1 MKRSYVL
8 TAVSTAATIDH
19 RGQARLTVVVANT
32 RERPMPSRAAV
43 VTEQPLSAPWLTLAE
58 DPTFVL
64 PPLGSRTLTL
74 VATVPPEAALGVYR
88 AQVAVWAEEAP
99 DADYVTGPTL
109 AVEVPL
115 RPVAAPRRFPWVL
128 ILLVLVTLVGLA
140 APWAWATT
148 ATLGW
153 RHRVEVPHL
162 VGVPSPQAADLLAP
176 ALAFG
181 IVTQAPTGDRPVGCL
196 LAQDPPPGTIVPAG
210 STVAVTVHGGIL
222 VPRVLGRTV
231 DAARQVATAN
241 QLYLAPPTL
250 AAEVADQALGTI
262 LRQQP
267 DPDTPVA
274 AGSTVTI
281 VVLDGVVVPVLQ
293 GTSLDIARSA
303 ATASG
308 LDLTVA
314 PDAPGGPT
322 YREDLEKPQVTGQ
335 TPAAGTKIPKG
346 SAITVTVVYPPLA
359 GGTP

>member
-8 TAVSTAATIDH
+8 TAVATAATIDR

-43 VTEQPLSAPWLTLAE
+43 VSEQPISAPWLTLAE
-58 DPTFVL
+58 DPAFVL

-74 VATVPPEAALGVYR
+74 VATVPPDAPLGVYR

-99 DADYVTGPTL
+99 DADYVAGPTL

-115 RPVAAPRRFPWVL
+115 RPVAAPRRFPWLVL
-128 ILLVLVTLVGLA
+128 LLVLVVAVGLA
-140 APWAWATT
+140 VPWIWGTS

-153 RHRVEVPHL
+153 RHRVEVPHV
-162 VGVPSPQAADLLAP
+162 VGLPSPQAAELLAP
-176 ALAFG
+176 SLAFG
-181 IVTQAPTGDRPVGCL
+181 VVTQAPTGDLPVGCL
-196 LAQDPPPGTIVPAG
+196 LAQDPPPGSIVPEG

-222 VPRVLGRTV
+222 VPKFLGRSV

-250 AAEVADQALGTI
+250 AAEVADQPLGTI

-274 AGSTVTI
+274 AGSTVTLVI
-281 VVLDGVVVPVLQ
+281 LDGVSVPPLQ
-293 GTSLDIARSA
+293 ATSLDIARSA
-303 ATASG
+303 TTAVG
-308 LDLTVA
+308 LTLTVA
-314 PDAPGGPT
+314 PDAPGGPV
-322 YREDLEKPQVTGQ
+322 YREGLEKPHVLTQ
-335 TPAAGTKIPKG
+335 TPPAGTRIVKG
-346 SAITVTVVYPPLA
+346 GAVTVTIAYPPLA